1 MSWVDVVWVTPAAA
15 CLTLAALHLLV
26 WARIREAWANLAFAA
41 LALAVL
47 GIGVSELTMMG
58 AATPADYGRA
68 LRWIQVPLFAAVAM
82 SVLFLRLYFGTGRL
96 WLAHAA
102 WGSRL
107 LVLIVNFTQSP
118 NINYREIVAVRHV
131 AFLGQTVVVAEGPL
145 NPWTWLAR
153 LSSLVMLVFIADATI
168 AYWRRADRAG
178 RRRVWTVGGAFFA
191 FIGASAVHAIL
202 IQSGA
207 LHSPYFVSLFFV
219 GAVAAMGSE
228 LTHDVVRA
236 ADLSRRLERSEA
248 RLRESEEEVA
258 LAAEAAQ
265 LGAWAWDVAADRVW
279 GTDRARELFGLDR
292 RDEQPLAR
300 WLERVPPE
308 DREKMQR
315 AIRQASDAD
324 ADLRADCRVL
334 SDDGAVRWV
343 SSRGRVDRRAGG
355 QPTVLRIVSIDITA
369 RKRAEERLAQ
379 SEARLRGIFDS
390 AMDAIV
396 TMDETYRI
404 VLFNPTAEAM
414 FRCTANDV
422 VGQRFDRL
430 IPERLREEYGAQL
443 ARFAESATGSR
454 AVGPVP
460 AIGLRAGG
468 EEFPMEGSV
477 SLVTLAGGKLL
488 TMGIRDVTEHRRLE
502 VDAQRSR
509 DEIAHLSRVGVV
521 TELSGSLAHELNQPL
536 GAILS
541 NTEAIRRLLT
551 HERPDLAEVRA
562 ILNDIVADDQR
573 AGEVIQRVRLLLRKG
588 AVQPELL
595 DVADVVRQVLRLAG
609 RELADRGVVLHADL
623 ATGLPPVRGDRVQLQ
638 QVLLNLVMNAT
649 EAMADVPPDERVARV
664 CAERLDGG
672 GVRVSVSDNGPGIA
686 PEMVEDIFQP
696 FISTKPWGMG
706 MGLAICRTIVT
717 AHGGR
722 LWVTNDPGAGAT
734 FQFTLPA
741 AAART

>member
-1 MSWVDVVWVTPAAA
+1 
-15 CLTLAALHLLV
+15 
-26 WARIREAWANLAFAA
+26 
-41 LALAVL
+41 
-47 GIGVSELTMMG
+47 
-58 AATPADYGRA
+58 
-68 LRWIQVPLFAAVAM
+68 
-82 SVLFLRLYFGTGRL
+82 
-96 WLAHAA
+96 
-102 WGSRL
+102 
-107 LVLIVNFTQSP
+107 
-118 NINYREIVAVRHV
+118 
-131 AFLGQTVVVAEGPL
+131 
-145 NPWTWLAR
+145 
-153 LSSLVMLVFIADATI
+153 
-168 AYWRRADRAG
+168 
-178 RRRVWTVGGAFFA
+178 
-191 FIGASAVHAIL
+191 
-202 IQSGA
+202 
-207 LHSPYFVSLFFV
+207 
-219 GAVAAMGSE
+219 
-228 LTHDVVRA
+228 
-236 ADLSRRLERSEA
+236 
-248 RLRESEEEVA
+248 
-258 LAAEAAQ
+258 
-265 LGAWAWDVAADRVW
+265 
-279 GTDRARELFGLDR
+279 
-292 RDEQPLAR
+292 
-300 WLERVPPE
+300 
-308 DREKMQR
+308 
-315 AIRQASDAD
+315 
-324 ADLRADCRVL
+324 
-334 SDDGAVRWV
+334 
-343 SSRGRVDRRAGG
+343 
-355 QPTVLRIVSIDITA
+355 
-369 RKRAEERLAQ
+369 
-379 SEARLRGIFDS
+379 
-390 AMDAIV
+390 
-396 TMDETYRI
+396 
-404 VLFNPTAEAM
+404 
-414 FRCTANDV
+414 
-422 VGQRFDRL
+422 
-430 IPERLREEYGAQL
+430 
-443 ARFAESATGSR
+443 
-454 AVGPVP
+454 
-460 AIGLRAGG
+460 
-468 EEFPMEGSV
+468 MEGSV
-477 SLVTLAGGKLL
+477 SLVSLAGGKLL